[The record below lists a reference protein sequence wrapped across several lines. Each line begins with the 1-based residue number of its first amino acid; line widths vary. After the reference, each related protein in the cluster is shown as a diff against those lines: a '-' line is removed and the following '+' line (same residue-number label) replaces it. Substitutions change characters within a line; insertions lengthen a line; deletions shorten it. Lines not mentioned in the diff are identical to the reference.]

1 MHLTSSKNWILVIQ
15 DRRESSLY
23 VVYDVYDIDE
33 NDKLKRCELT
43 IYGSIDGFK

>member
-1 MHLTSSKNWILVIQ
+1 MRLTSSRNWILVIQ

-33 NDKLKRCELT
+33 NDKLKRCEFT

>member
-1 MHLTSSKNWILVIQ
+1 MHLMSSRNWILVIQ

-23 VVYDVYDIDE
+23 VVYDVCDIDE
-33 NDKLKRCELT
+33 NDKLKICELK